1 MYSETE
7 TEEESEKEAEEGVN
21 EYGIYRSNKASHS
34 SFTRCVHGEMRES
47 ISMLFVDDEM

>member
-7 TEEESEKEAEEGVN
+7 TQEDSEKEAEEGVN
-21 EYGIYRSNKASHS
+21 NMNISRSNKASHS
-34 SFTRCVHGEMRES
+34 SFTRCVHGEMSES